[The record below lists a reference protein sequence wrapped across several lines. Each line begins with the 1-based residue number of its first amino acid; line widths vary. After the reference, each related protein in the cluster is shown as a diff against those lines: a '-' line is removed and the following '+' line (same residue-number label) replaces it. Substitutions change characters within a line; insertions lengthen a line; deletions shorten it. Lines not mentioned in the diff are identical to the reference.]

1 MFVATERV
9 IPVHCPHCP
18 DNPHLGRPG
27 PVPLRFWFH
36 NGLSSLELRPLIVT
50 IDGPAGTGKSTV
62 SRRVA
67 VALGLP
73 HLDTGAFY
81 RAAALVA
88 LRAGTDLDDESA
100 VVTSLGSA
108 FFDQENGT
116 MLIDGED
123 VSAEIRDP
131 LVANASSIVATHP
144 RVRSA
149 LVDHQRCWV
158 ELHGD
163 AGVVEG
169 RDIGSVVF
177 PDAGVKVFLEAD
189 PSVRAARRARETGQS
204 FDQVLAEQ
212 GSRDSQDSTRA
223 ASPLVVPRDAFV
235 IDTSNLEV
243 SEVVDRIVEL
253 VQTASR

>member
-1 MFVATERV
+1 M
-9 IPVHCPHCP
+9 
-18 DNPHLGRPG
+18 
-27 PVPLRFWFH
+27 
-36 NGLSSLELRPLIVT
+36 RPLIVT

-67 VALGLP
+67 AALGLP

-88 LRAGTDLDDESA
+88 LRDGVDLDDESGVVAA
-100 VVTSLGSA
+100 VGSA
-108 FFDQENGT
+108 FFDQEDGR

-131 LVANASSIVATHP
+131 LVAGASSTVATHP
-144 RVRSA
+144 KVRSV

-163 AGVVEG
+163 TGVVEG

-189 PSVRAARRARETGQS
+189 PSVRAARRARETGQK
-204 FDQVLAEQ
+204 FGDVLAEQ
-212 GSRDSQDSTRA
+212 GKRDSQDSLRD
-223 ASPLVVPRDAFV
+223 ASPLVVPDDAFV

-253 VQTASR
+253 VKSASR